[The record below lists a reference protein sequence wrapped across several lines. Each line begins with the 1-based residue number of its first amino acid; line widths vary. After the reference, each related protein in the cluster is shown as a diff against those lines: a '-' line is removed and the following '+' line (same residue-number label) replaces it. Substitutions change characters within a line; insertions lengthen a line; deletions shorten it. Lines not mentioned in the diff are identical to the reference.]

1 MPKYLTENQVR
12 QYHEEGFCS
21 PIDVMPEHEALALA
35 DRLAEAEQ
43 VDPERLQGRSRN
55 NAHLVFRFLDE
66 IAFHPVILDIVE
78 DLLGKDFLLWGTVLF
93 IKEPESPGFVS
104 WHQDATY
111 MGIEPHQFL
120 TPWLALSHSNPVN
133 GCMSMIPGSHRGSI
147 RSHTDTFAEDNLLT
161 RGQNIDG
168 IDESSA
174 VDLVLMPGQAS
185 VHHCRTI
192 HGSRPNRSNQRRIGV
207 ALQSYITPDMKAN
220 GGTGHSIPCRG
231 TDPFQH
237 HEALSRPTVD
247 MSDQGLRQREM
258 VNDNWAEILY
268 RGAEKSRNY

>member
-1 MPKYLTENQVR
+1 MPKYLTENQVS
-12 QYHEEGFCS
+12 QYHAEGFCS
-21 PIDVMPEHEALALA
+21 PIDIMPEQEALALA
-35 DRLAEAEQ
+35 GRLAEAEQ
-43 VDPERLQGRSRN
+43 VDPEGLQGRSRN
-55 NAHLVFRFLDE
+55 NAHLVYQFLDE

-93 IKEPESPGFVS
+93 IKEPESPGYVS

-111 MGIEPHQFL
+111 MGLEPHQFL

-133 GCMSMIPGSHRGSI
+133 GCMSMIPGSHRDSI
-147 RSHTDTFAEDNLLT
+147 RPHTDTFDEDNLLT

-168 IDESSA
+168 IDESGA
-174 VDLVLMPGQAS
+174 VDLVLKPGQAS

-192 HGSRPNRSNQRRIGV
+192 HGSRPNRSDQRRIGV
-207 ALQSYITPDMKAN
+207 ALQSYITPRVKAI

-231 TDPFQH
+231 SDPFRH
-237 HEALSRPTVD
+237 HEALTRPTAD
-247 MSDQGLRQREM
+247 MSDQGLKQREM